1 MSPHFTL
8 TETRRIAD
16 EALLRASKAGGGGG
30 GITQLLGDVL
40 AGPGSGA
47 VTATVVRVNGA
58 TVPAAG
64 ALTPGNLLQVSG
76 AAALVYA
83 ALNLANPASVSGVL
97 GIANGGTGL
106 SAVGANGN
114 LLQVSGGALAY
125 GPVNLANASSVT
137 GQLSVANIEPGA
149 NTQVL
154 TTTGGVATWAAPAP
168 SGITQLTQ
176 DVHAGPGT
184 GSQAATVV
192 QAQDGAVLFDVNGT
206 VHGYLN
212 SGTPNV
218 GWSLGRDPTSLTA
231 VALFINSNL
240 GAGGDAFASAVF
252 QSNFTTLNCPAFGS
266 ELDLA
271 VGMTPY
277 VQLRTTELAIP
288 DQGTLAAVTFF
299 ESIATVAYPFRRIIS
314 IFNATSDIL
323 PNSFTAG
330 SVFLYTRTNTN
341 GLAQGLVALG
351 GGGAIQS
358 MAPNG
363 TGTINSQA
371 MLKSR
376 ERFAG
381 RVLLPGTPTATATF
395 NVPPG
400 VFSIRLSLIA
410 RLVTP
415 GAGGGTA
422 GDGLVTSYQV
432 GGKNVGGT
440 VSNGGLMDS
449 QTLLNDTATFVGFGI
464 PTLTNLAGAIEF
476 SASFA
481 GIATG
486 NGAVIDTQID
496 FECFVD

>member
-1 MSPHFTL
+1 MSPRTYL
-8 TETRRIAD
+8 AITRSVAD
-16 EALLRASKAGGGGG
+16 EALLRASKSGGGGG
-30 GITQLLGDVL
+30 GITQLTGDVL

-47 VTATVVRVNGA
+47 VSSTVVRVNGA

-231 VALFINSNL
+231 VALFVNGNL

-323 PNSFTAG
+323 PNSSTAG

-341 GLAQGLVALG
+341 GFAQGLVALG
-351 GGGAIQS
+351 GGGAITS
-358 MAPNG
+358 MAANG
-363 TGTINSQA
+363 LGTLTGQA
-371 MLKSR
+371 MTSQK
-376 ERFAG
+376 ERAAG
-381 RVLLPGTPTATATF
+381 QTIAGTTNTFTATIP
-395 NVPPG
+395 VPDG
-400 VFSIRLSLIA
+400 SGSVLIIVIG
-410 RLVTP
+410 RCVVP
-415 GAGGGTA
+415 GAGGSVGDTVVLKYRFGFKNIAGTVTVGALADGVGVFNDAASFGGVSAPALGTSGAAVTVTMNGNISTA
-422 GDGLVTSYQV
+422 GF
-432 GGKNVGGT
+432 T
-440 VSNGGLMDS
+440 VDW
-449 QTLLNDTATFVGFGI
+449 QYEWDA
-464 PTLTNLAGAIEF
+464 
-476 SASFA
+476 
-481 GIATG
+481 
-486 NGAVIDTQID
+486 AVN
-496 FECFVD
+496 